1 MSGSMRVGVGKMT
14 RSPIYRSY
22 SYLKRLY
29 CEKLQS
35 ANQRKFCD
43 DKQTAH
49 TFPRDQTLPMLNENH
64 RSNILSIINDLPEKQ
79 FRSLKEMQT
88 KQSLAENIL
97 KFRFKNGKISDV
109 NELIKNNVASFE
121 CLQNVCTELQS
132 LELLHQDFCY
142 PGLLRRQIEN
152 LQSIVVIDIETLR
165 SVSWIKVNRQLEVE
179 DWSHAMLIENPNI
192 KISDHVFHHN
202 VAKAA
207 VSRIPKGCIYIVRDT
222 SLQFRNDKLVKAKD
236 ELHYRVMHSVFM
248 TVLKS
253 SLEEKDSDVYV
264 VDMKKIP
271 DIYDTLVVKYFDIT
285 HVNNY
290 KLLKDVRKNPDL
302 FRIQMTSFP
311 NIHHLLH
318 DQYACVA
325 LLANSFCKL
334 VLCNW

>member
-1 MSGSMRVGVGKMT
+1 
-14 RSPIYRSY
+14 
-22 SYLKRLY
+22 
-29 CEKLQS
+29 
-35 ANQRKFCD
+35 
-43 DKQTAH
+43 
-49 TFPRDQTLPMLNENH
+49 
-64 RSNILSIINDLPEKQ
+64 
-79 FRSLKEMQT
+79 
-88 KQSLAENIL
+88 
-97 KFRFKNGKISDV
+97 
-109 NELIKNNVASFE
+109 
-121 CLQNVCTELQS
+121 
-132 LELLHQDFCY
+132 
-142 PGLLRRQIEN
+142 N

-290 KLLKDVRKNPDL
+290 RLLMDVRKNPDL